1 MSRAPE
7 EPELRAGAVPRILA
21 VLALLA
27 CAGVAQAQTNEILVQ
42 TSVTAGLAHHEAK
55 AVWEQIKPG
64 DALVLVRDPGNV
76 HDPGA
81 VRVEWNGHMLGYLP
95 RTDNEAVARQL
106 DRGNQ
111 LQARVVRLGQY
122 RNHRRRLEVEVY
134 LPLQ

>member
-1 MSRAPE
+1 MAR
-7 EPELRAGAVPRILA
+7 VLA

-27 CAGVAQAQTNEILVQ
+27 CAALARAQTSEIVVQ

-55 AVWEQIKPG
+55 AVWEQIKLG
-64 DALVLVRDPGNV
+64 DALLLVREAGNP
-76 HDPGA
+76 HDSSA

-95 RTDNEAVARQL
+95 RSDNQAVARQL
-106 DRGNQ
+106 DRGNR
-111 LQARVVRLGQY
+111 LQARVTRLGQY

>member
-1 MSRAPE
+1 M
-7 EPELRAGAVPRILA
+7 PRILA

-27 CAGVAQAQTNEILVQ
+27 CAGLARAQSSEILVQ

-55 AVWEQIKPG
+55 AVWEQIKLG
-64 DALVLVRDPGNV
+64 DALVLVREPDNL
-76 HDPGA
+76 HDPSA

-106 DRGNQ
+106 DRGNR

>member
-1 MSRAPE
+1 MW
-7 EPELRAGAVPRILA
+7 RILA

-27 CAGVAQAQTNEILVQ
+27 GLARAQGSEILVQ

-55 AVWEQIKPG
+55 TVWEQIKLG
-64 DALVLVRDPGNV
+64 DALVLIREADNLNDPS
-76 HDPGA
+76 A

-106 DRGNQ
+106 DRGNR
-111 LQARVVRLGQY
+111 LRARVVRLGQY
-122 RNHRRRLEVEVY
+122 RNHRRRLDVEVY